1 MEISPFYTW
10 RSNFSLGYPI
20 GAPVKI
26 INIGHYED
34 LRLWNNN
41 FMLRSG
47 ANIYVSQI
55 LVQGRCG
62 QYNWNQKTTIAL
74 STFNFLYDRDLE
86 LVRIVAN

>member
-1 MEISPFYTW
+1 
-10 RSNFSLGYPI
+10 
-20 GAPVKI
+20 
-26 INIGHYED
+26 
-34 LRLWNNN
+34 
-41 FMLRSG
+41 MLRSG

-62 QYNWNQKTTIAL
+62 QYNWNQKNTIAL